1 MDNFRLAKKYLEKG
15 NIERAAEIC
24 LAADDRGFPIKKAVI
39 LLAEMYLK
47 DMFSDQLLK
56 KIIQNNKIKMFIVAK
71 HIVNLK
77 KRKVLDLYKKILE
90 VFPEDAHT
98 LTNIAASYIDF
109 GEIEEAFKCSI
120 KAIKKEPLS
129 AAYNNLSICY
139 DAFGNTQKAYECAQ
153 KANKLNTQKTI
164 FFSSIHTLLK
174 QKKFKEGYD
183 LYLKFYI
190 QNYPNRII
198 QIWSGQK
205 KEIDKTVKILVD
217 KGYGDAFMFCRY
229 IPFLAKYFKK
239 IKIEAKDFTYEIFK
253 NNYSDI
259 KNCQV
264 EITKSERNE
273 YGFFTTENDTDFTI
287 PILFLPYCLNM
298 DFKKIPY
305 ANGYLKADEEKV
317 NYFKN
322 KYFNTTKLK
331 VGICWNCGKNLE
343 KNSTAVFR
351 NCNLRNFEK
360 LFDNDKI
367 QFYSFQKNYKQ
378 RTEKYLQIIDFTDEL
393 ENFDDTLAAL
403 KNLDLL
409 ISVDT
414 SVANLAG
421 ASGVKTFLML
431 PKLHDW
437 RWFEDEETTPWYKSV
452 KIFKQTKFN
461 NWTDVIEKINK
472 ELNDINI

>member
-1 MDNFRLAKKYLEKG
+1 MKNFRLAKENIAKG
-15 NIERAAEIC
+15 NIEKAVELC
-24 LAADDRGFPIKKAVI
+24 LAAEGKDFPIRKAVI

-56 KIIQNNKIKMFIVAK
+56 KTIQNNKQKMFIVAQY
-71 HIVNLK
+71 IIELK
-77 KRKVLDLYKKILE
+77 KRKVIDLYKKILE
-90 VFPEDAHT
+90 IFPEDSAT
-98 LTNIAASYIDF
+98 LTNFSSCCILF
-109 GEIEEAFKCSI
+109 GEIEKAFEYSNL
-120 KAIKKEPLS
+120 AIKKEPRFES
-129 AAYNNLSICY
+129 YCNLSICY
-139 DAFGNTQKAYECAQ
+139 EAFGDTQKALEYAQ
-153 KANKLNTQKTI
+153 KAYKINNETI
-164 FFSSIHTLLK
+164 SFTYINSLLK

-183 LYLKFYI
+183 LYFKFYI
-190 QNYPNRII
+190 QNYPNRIS
-198 QIWSGQK
+198 QIWLNQK
-205 KEIDKTVKILVD
+205 QEMDKTVKVLVD

-239 IKIEAKDFTYEIFK
+239 IKIEAKDYTYEIFK

-264 EITKSERNE
+264 EITKSERNK
-273 YGFFTTENDTDFTI
+273 YGFYTTEEDTDFSI

-298 DFKKIPY
+298 DFKKIPD
-305 ANGYLKADEEKV
+305 AKGYLKANEEKV

-322 KYFNTTKLK
+322 KYFNTNKLK
-331 VGICWNCGKNLE
+331 VGICWNGRKNLE
-343 KNSTAVFR
+343 KNSTAKFR
-351 NCNLRNFEK
+351 NCDLEELEK

-367 QFYSFQKNYKQ
+367 QFYSFQKDYKQ
-378 RTEKYLQIIDFTDEL
+378 RTEKYPQIIDFTEEF

-437 RWFEDEETTPWYKSV
+437 RWFEDKKTTPWYQSV

-461 NWTDVIEKINK
+461 DWTDVIENINK
-472 ELNDINI
+472 ELKKINI